1 MRTDFTEELS
11 EFSVSAELLELDLAT
26 SNRRKPGSFEN
37 RESSE
42 IRSSVPCT
50 NGISTRP
57 HGPSGQRRG
66 PTNSFFLPSF
76 SFSAFLFSSLFLLFF
91 HLLQRERDLLQQE
104 REDKMGGKRE
114 AEFLLSREHG
124 LGLDPMT
131 LGS

>member
-1 MRTDFTEELS
+1 MRTDFTKELS

-76 SFSAFLFSSLFLLFF
+76 SFSAFLFSFSSFLSFTSE
-91 HLLQRERDLLQQE
+91 RERFTSARE
-104 REDKMGGKRE
+104 RGQDGRKERSRIL
-114 AEFLLSREHG
+114 AEQGAWLRA
-124 LGLDPMT
+124 
-131 LGS
+131 